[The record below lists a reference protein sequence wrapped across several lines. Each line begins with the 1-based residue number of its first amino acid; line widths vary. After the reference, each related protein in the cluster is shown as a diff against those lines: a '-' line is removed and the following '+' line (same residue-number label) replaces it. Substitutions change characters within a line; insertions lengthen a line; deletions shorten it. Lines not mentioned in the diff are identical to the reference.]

1 MNQSH
6 NAAVNFSNRNAS
18 KVKNMCTEV
27 SFKYIFCNFFA
38 IAGSVFRKVIFL
50 HSLISIWCLFFNQ
63 FSNEVFQIRSNFFLG
78 EEGVEQSVMSRSMC
92 VFSPQP
98 TPTSRFI
105 LSYFGAVTS
114 AVTVAVSSNL
124 H

>member
-38 IAGSVFRKVIFL
+38 IVGSVFRKVIFL

-63 FSNEVFQIRSNFFLG
+63 IGNEVFQIWYNFFLG
-78 EEGVEQSVMSRSMC
+78 EEGVEQSV
-92 VFSPQP
+92 FSPPSPHQQ
-98 TPTSRFI
+98 
-105 LSYFGAVTS
+105 AD
-114 AVTVAVSSNL
+114 SS
-124 H
+124 